1 MGLFTGT
8 SELEIHNLIQQRDDK
23 LTKDIATLV
32 NREECKLDKLIQGVI
47 DLDKGF
53 CTLSATV
60 ATNHHSALLEM
71 QNVKNQVNTEIA
83 ERYAT
88 KVELSNGL
96 NALRTTAKIVWT
108 VAAAVA
114 VCAVWLSDKGIL

>member
-8 SELEIHNLIQQRDDK
+8 SELEIHKIIQERDDK
-23 LTKDIATLV
+23 ITKDIATLV
-32 NREECKLDKLIQGVI
+32 NREECKLDTLIQGVV

-60 ATNHHSALLEM
+60 STNHHSALLKME
-71 QNVKNQVNTEIA
+71 NVKNQVNTEIA

-96 NALRTTAKIVWT
+96 NALRTTAKVIWT
-108 VAAAVA
+108 VVIAVA
-114 VCAVWLSDKGIL
+114 VVAVWLSDKGIL